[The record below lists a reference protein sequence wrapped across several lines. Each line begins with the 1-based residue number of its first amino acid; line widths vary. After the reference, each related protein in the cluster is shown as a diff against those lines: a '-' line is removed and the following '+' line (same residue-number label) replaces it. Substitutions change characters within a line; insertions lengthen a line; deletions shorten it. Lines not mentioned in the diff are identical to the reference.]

1 MNKIHILGAPGSGTT
16 TFGKKLAKEMGCTH
30 FDTDDFY
37 WFTEDPLR
45 YRRKRNTEHRR
56 KLLTEALE
64 STEKWVL
71 SGALCGWGDVFI
83 PQFEKVIYLS
93 APIEIRLARI
103 RDREIVRFGADR
115 INEGGDLHLVFERF
129 LQWAANYDTDIENI
143 RSRKKELDWLEKLDC
158 EIIWINN

>member
-16 TFGKKLAKEMGCTH
+16 TFGEKLAKDLGFTH

-45 YRRKRNTEHRR
+45 YRRKRNPEHRR
-56 KLLTEALE
+56 KLLTTALE
-64 STEKWVL
+64 STEKWIL
-71 SGALCGWGDVFI
+71 SGALCGWGDVFM
-83 PQFEKVIYLS
+83 PQFEKIYYLS
-93 APIEIRLARI
+93 APIETRLARI
-103 RDREIVRFGADR
+103 RDREIARFGADR

-129 LQWAANYDTDIENI
+129 LQWAADYDTDIENV
-143 RSRKKELDWLEKLDC
+143 RSKKKEMEWLEKLDC